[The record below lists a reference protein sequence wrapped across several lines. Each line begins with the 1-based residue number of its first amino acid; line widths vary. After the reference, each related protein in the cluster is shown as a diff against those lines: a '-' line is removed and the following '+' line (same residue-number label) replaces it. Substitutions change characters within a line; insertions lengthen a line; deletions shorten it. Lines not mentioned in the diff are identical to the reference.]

1 MKHTSS
7 RVLFDYWNDRRGSRP
22 MPERG
27 EIEPGDIRHV
37 LADTFILAFE
47 PQAVPAF
54 RIAGTRVCAIFGREL
69 KSESFIDLWKPE
81 SHRLVRDLLTV
92 VTQESIGAVAGAS
105 GRNSEGATL
114 DFELVLLPL
123 SHRGR
128 TGDRVLGALA
138 PTELPDWFGTSTM
151 GRLGFGTLRYL
162 GPEVVAV
169 EAPPMLPV
177 MPRGRIRHGL
187 LVYDGGQS

>member
-1 MKHTSS
+1 MKHPSS
-7 RVLFDYWNDRRGSRP
+7 RVLFDYWNECRGNRP

-37 LADTFILAFE
+37 LADTFILTFE
-47 PQAVPAF
+47 PQDGHAF

-69 KSESFIDLWKPE
+69 KSESFVDLWMPE
-81 SHRLVRDLLTV
+81 SHQLVRDLLTV
-92 VTQESIGAVAGAS
+92 VTHESIGAVAGAS
-105 GRNSEGATL
+105 GRNCEGAAL

-128 TGDRVLGALA
+128 TGVRVLGALA
-138 PTELPDWFGTSTM
+138 PTELPDWFGTSAT
-151 GRLGFGTLRYL
+151 GRLSLGTLRYL
-162 GPEVVAV
+162 GPEVVAA
-169 EAPPMLPV
+169 EAPPTLPV

>member
-1 MKHTSS
+1 MKHPAS

-27 EIEPGDIRHV
+27 EIEPGAIRHV

-47 PQAVPAF
+47 PQAGHAF

-69 KSESFIDLWKPE
+69 KSERFVDLWKPE
-81 SHRLVRDLLTV
+81 SHQLMRDLLTV
-92 VTQESIGAVAGAS
+92 VTHESIGAVAGAR
-105 GRNSEGATL
+105 GCNSEGVAL

-128 TGDRVLGALA
+128 TGARVLGALA
-138 PTELPDWFGTSTM
+138 PAERPAWFGTSAI
-151 GRLGFGTLRYL
+151 GRLSLGTLRYL
-162 GPEVVAV
+162 GPEVARI
-169 EAPPMLPV
+169 EAPPILPI

-187 LVYDGGQS
+187 VVYDGGQS

>member
-1 MKHTSS
+1 MKHPSS

-47 PQAVPAF
+47 PHARHAF

-69 KSESFIDLWKPE
+69 KSESFVDLWKPE
-81 SHRLVRDLLTV
+81 SHQLVRDLLTV
-92 VTQESIGAVAGAS
+92 VTHESIGAVAGAS
-105 GRNSEGATL
+105 GRNSEGAAL

-128 TGDRVLGALA
+128 AGVRVLGALA
-138 PTELPDWFGTSTM
+138 PTELPDWFGTSPL
-151 GRLGFGTLRYL
+151 GRLSFGTLRYL
-162 GPEVVAV
+162 GPEVVAI